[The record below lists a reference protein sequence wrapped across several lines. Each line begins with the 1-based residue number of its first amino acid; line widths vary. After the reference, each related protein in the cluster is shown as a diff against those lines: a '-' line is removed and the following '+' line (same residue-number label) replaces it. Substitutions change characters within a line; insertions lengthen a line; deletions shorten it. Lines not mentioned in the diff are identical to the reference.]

1 MIIKEKAESLTM
13 AYIHSYNLAM
23 KEMRN
28 SDFANQIAANIVFV
42 IAKTESKTE
51 QPMFNPF
58 EMVLKNVMENIKT
71 QKEEENSKE
80 KEV

>member
-13 AYIHSYNLAM
+13 AY
-23 KEMRN
+23 
-28 SDFANQIAANIVFV
+28 FV